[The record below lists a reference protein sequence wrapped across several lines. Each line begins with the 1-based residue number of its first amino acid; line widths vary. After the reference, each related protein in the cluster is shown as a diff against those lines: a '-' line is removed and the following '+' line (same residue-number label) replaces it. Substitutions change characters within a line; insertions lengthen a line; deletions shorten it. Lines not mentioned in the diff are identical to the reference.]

1 MKTIQ
6 LTPRQRKEIGERRR
20 QAQDRR
26 VYQRLSAVLWSDD
39 GRTRE
44 EIARLVGV
52 STRQVGQWLRIFR
65 NKGLDELGTLHYQG
79 DPGRLGPAQVK
90 RLRQEI
96 ETGVFHNADQVRT
109 WIESTFGV
117 SYSASGVKDLL
128 RRIGAS
134 YHKVSGFFWKADVE
148 EQKKFVRKHRRHK
161 HEAGP
166 TTRRYFVDACH
177 PVWGVDLLYSCWL
190 LVGQRF
196 YVGVG
201 NGRKRLNIL
210 GAYSPDDHDYVDL
223 RLTKENIT
231 GEQFV
236 KLLEKLLAKHPEAEK
251 FLLYLDNARYYSK
264 PVVKEW
270 LAAHPQFRLV
280 PLPAYSPNL
289 NLIERLWKF
298 LRKKALN
305 RWHKTFEEMQAAVAG
320 VLDRLGDYRDELS
333 TLMTERFAIVEVEQ
347 AVAWGRQSASSTET
361 GPRTEGH
368 RDSPSRLHELTE
380 LAHHETPVRASTS
393 RHSVWK
399 EVLDRRRYTVKS
411 GRRPVEVTGLIRGD
425 VAHRRTQGRDRVCNS
440 LGHDVPDRRRQVIDV
455 LDVDR

>member
-6 LTPRQRKEIGERRR
+6 LTPRQRTDIEERRR
-20 QAQDRR
+20 HAQDRR
-26 VYQRLSAVLWSDD
+26 IFQRLSAVLWIDA

-44 EIARLVGV
+44 EVAQLVGV

-65 NKGLDELGTLHYQG
+65 NQGLEQLCTLHYKG
-79 DPGRLGPAQVK
+79 DPGRLRPAQ
-90 RLRQEI
+90 I
-96 ETGVFHNADQVRT
+96 EQLKHQIAQGGFHNAEQVRT
-109 WIESTFGV
+109 WIEETFGV
-117 SYSASGVKDLL
+117 SYSATGVKELL
-128 RRIGAS
+128 YRIGAS
-134 YHKVSGFFWKADVE
+134 YHKVSGFFWKADVD
-148 EQKKFVRKHRRHK
+148 EQKKFVRKYRRHK
-161 HEAGP
+161 REAGP
-166 TTRRYFVDACH
+166 KTRRYFVDACH

-305 RWHKTFEEMQAAVAG
+305 RWHKTFESMQAAVAE
-320 VLDRLGDYRDELS
+320 VLDRLGEYRDELS
-333 TLMTERFAIVEVEQ
+333 TLMTERFAIVEVEP
-347 AVAWGRQSASSTET
+347 AVS
-361 GPRTEGH
+361 
-368 RDSPSRLHELTE
+368 
-380 LAHHETPVRASTS
+380 
-393 RHSVWK
+393 
-399 EVLDRRRYTVKS
+399 
-411 GRRPVEVTGLIRGD
+411 
-425 VAHRRTQGRDRVCNS
+425 
-440 LGHDVPDRRRQVIDV
+440 
-455 LDVDR
+455 

>member
-1 MKTIQ
+1 VMKTIQ
-6 LTPRQRKEIGERRR
+6 LTPQQRKDISERRR

-26 VYQRLSAVLWSDD
+26 IYQRLSAVLWSDD

-44 EIARLVGV
+44 EIAELVGV
-52 STRQVGQWLRIFR
+52 STRQVGQWFRIFR
-65 NKGLDELGTLHYQG
+65 NKGLDHLGTLHYRG
-79 DPGRLGPAQVK
+79 DPGRLRPAQVE
-90 RLRQEI
+90 RLKQEI
-96 ETGVFHNADQVRT
+96 ATGVFHNAEQVRT
-109 WIESTFGV
+109 WVHDDLGV
-117 SYSASGVKDLL
+117 DYSLSGIKDLL

-134 YHKVSGFFWKADVE
+134 YHKVSGFFWKADIE

-161 HEAGP
+161 REAGP
-166 TTRRYFVDACH
+166 KTRRYFVDACH

-210 GAYSPDDHDYVDL
+210 GAYCPDDHDYVDL

-236 KLLEKLLAKHPEAEK
+236 QLLEALRAKHPGTEK
-251 FLLYLDNARYYSK
+251 FILYLDNARYYSK
-264 PVVKEW
+264 PCVKQW
-270 LAAHPQFRLV
+270 LANHREFRLV

-305 RWHKTFEEMQAAVAG
+305 RWLKTFEEMQAAVAG
-320 VLDRLGDYRDELS
+320 VLDRLDDYRDELS

-347 AVAWGRQSASSTET
+347 AVA
-361 GPRTEGH
+361 
-368 RDSPSRLHELTE
+368 
-380 LAHHETPVRASTS
+380 
-393 RHSVWK
+393 
-399 EVLDRRRYTVKS
+399 
-411 GRRPVEVTGLIRGD
+411 
-425 VAHRRTQGRDRVCNS
+425 
-440 LGHDVPDRRRQVIDV
+440 
-455 LDVDR
+455 

>member
-6 LTPRQRKEIGERRR
+6 LTPRQRNDISERRR
-20 QAQDRR
+20 NVQDRR

-39 GRTRE
+39 GRARE
-44 EIARLVGV
+44 EIAELLGV
-52 STRQVGQWLRIFR
+52 STRQVGQWFRIFR
-65 NKGLDELGTLHYQG
+65 NKGLEELCTLHYQG

-90 RLRQEI
+90 RIRQEI
-96 ETGVFHNADQVRT
+96 EAGVFHHAEQIRT
-109 WIESTFGV
+109 WIEATFGV
-117 SYSASGVKDLL
+117 TYSPSGVKDLL

-161 HEAGP
+161 REAGP

-210 GAYSPDDHDYVDL
+210 GAYCPDDHDYVDL

-236 KLLEKLLAKHPEAEK
+236 KLLEKLRAKHPDTKK
-251 FLLYLDNARYYSK
+251 FILYLDNARYYSK
-264 PVVKEW
+264 PCVKEW
-270 LAAHPQFRLV
+270 WANHPEFRLV

-305 RWHKTFEEMQAAVAG
+305 RWHKTFEEMQGAVAE
-320 VLDRLGDYRDELS
+320 VLDHLSEYRDELS
-333 TLMTERFAIVEVEQ
+333 TLMTERFAIVEVEP
-347 AVAWGRQSASSTET
+347 AVA
-361 GPRTEGH
+361 
-368 RDSPSRLHELTE
+368 
-380 LAHHETPVRASTS
+380 
-393 RHSVWK
+393 
-399 EVLDRRRYTVKS
+399 
-411 GRRPVEVTGLIRGD
+411 
-425 VAHRRTQGRDRVCNS
+425 
-440 LGHDVPDRRRQVIDV
+440 
-455 LDVDR
+455 

>member
-6 LTPRQRKEIGERRR
+6 LTLQQRKDIEERRR
-20 QAQDRR
+20 HAQDRR
-26 VYQRLSAVLWSDD
+26 IFQRLSAVLWIDA

-44 EIARLVGV
+44 EVAQLVGV

-65 NKGLDELGTLHYQG
+65 NKGLEPLCTLHYKG
-79 DPGRLGPAQVK
+79 DPGRLRPAQ
-90 RLRQEI
+90 I
-96 ETGVFHNADQVRT
+96 EQLKHQIAQGGFHNAEQVRT
-109 WIESTFGV
+109 WIEETFGV
-117 SYSASGVKDLL
+117 SYSATGAKELL
-128 RRIGAS
+128 YRIGAS

-148 EQKKFVRKHRRHK
+148 EQKKFVRKYRRHK
-161 HEAGP
+161 REAGP

-210 GAYSPDDHDYVDL
+210 GAYCPDDHDYVDL

-236 KLLEKLLAKHPEAEK
+236 KLLEKILAKHPETEK
-251 FLLYLDNARYYSK
+251 FLLYLDNARYSSK
-264 PVVKEW
+264 PVVKAW

-280 PLPAYSPNL
+280 FLPAYSPNL

-305 RWHKTFEEMQAAVAG
+305 RWHQTFEAMQGAVAEI
-320 VLDRLGDYRDELS
+320 LDRLGEYRDELS
-333 TLMTERFAIVEVEQ
+333 TLMTERFAIVEVEP
-347 AVAWGRQSASSTET
+347 AVA
-361 GPRTEGH
+361 
-368 RDSPSRLHELTE
+368 
-380 LAHHETPVRASTS
+380 
-393 RHSVWK
+393 
-399 EVLDRRRYTVKS
+399 
-411 GRRPVEVTGLIRGD
+411 
-425 VAHRRTQGRDRVCNS
+425 
-440 LGHDVPDRRRQVIDV
+440 
-455 LDVDR
+455 